1 MRKNGVYII
10 HILRILVALIFI
22 LSGLIKIND
31 PLGFSYKLD
40 EYFEVFHTTALI
52 PYSVLF
58 AILLCSLEIVLG
70 TFLMLKTR
78 YTFVLKCLLSI
89 ILFFCFLTFYSAFFN
104 VVKTCGCFGD
114 ALPLKPWTSFIKDLF
129 LFIAIVILYYY
140 RRIVVSKFL
149 KKSFIF
155 LISTVPIL
163 LGLYTYFTLPIID
176 FLPYKV
182 GADIPSLMKVKDG
195 AAVSEYQI
203 LYDLKNIKT
212 GEQKTLTDKDYL
224 STKIY
229 LDTTWKLIKSSE
241 PQLIKQGDEP
251 VIKDLAIYDDQGV
264 SYTTEIFDNPYY
276 NLLVVAYNLDDT
288 NLQYLGNINALAI
301 NALEQYHVKT
311 VLLTAS
317 SAKDAQHLIKKMNL
331 QMDVFYA
338 DAVPLKSMVRS
349 NPGVILMKNGII
361 IQKWSGIFS
370 PNFYTLHSNY
380 LNK

>member
-78 YTFVLKCLLSI
+78 YTFVLKCLLSL

-114 ALPLKPWTSFIKDLF
+114 ALPLKPWISFIKDLF

-182 GADIPSLMKVKDG
+182 GANIPSLMKVKDG

-301 NALEQYHVKT
+301 NSLEQYHVKT
-311 VLLTAS
+311 ILLTAS

-349 NPGVILMKNGII
+349 NPGIILMKNGII
-361 IQKWSGIFS
+361 IQKWPGIFS

>member
-78 YTFVLKCLLSI
+78 YTFVLKCLLFL

-182 GADIPSLMKVKDG
+182 GANIPSLMKVKDG

-311 VLLTAS
+311 ILLTAS